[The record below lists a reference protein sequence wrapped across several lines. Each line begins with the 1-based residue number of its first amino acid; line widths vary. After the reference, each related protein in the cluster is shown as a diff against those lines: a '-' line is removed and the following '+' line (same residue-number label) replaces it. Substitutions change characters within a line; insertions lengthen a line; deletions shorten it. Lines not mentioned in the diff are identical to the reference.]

1 MAIVQISRIQQRKG
15 LQIDL
20 PQLAGGEM
28 GWTVDERRLYI
39 GNGTLTEGAPVI
51 GNTEILTEFSDI
63 LEFASTY
70 TYQGAAAGYVVQT
83 GPTATAPIT
92 QSLQSRLDDFAVITD
107 FGAVGDGVTDCT
119 DAINRALFQLYC
131 RQTNPQIRRSLFFPA
146 GVYVVTESIL
156 IPPYAFL
163 YGEGAQSSV
172 IKLDVASDISTL
184 NAYVAR
190 TADSLQQYGANI
202 GTNGSTAPT
211 DVTIENMGFESLQVT
226 DIFLVDQASN
236 CNFNNVSF
244 TGPITTTQIVDPL
257 QRGDI
262 AGVRFNSTAS
272 LITTN
277 INFSECQFSN
287 CTYGVYTGELMR
299 DAAFT
304 DCEFHRLYQGVYLG
318 GPTLDS
324 AIGGPKGCAILH
336 STFDIIYEE
345 GIVFD
350 GVNLNISGYNTFYDV
365 ATHFGGDLGTPFA
378 PVINI
383 YSDNN
388 VSVGDMFVRTDAAS
402 LLFPRVDLHGT
413 ANYTLENG
421 SYMRVG
427 QYQREAGAVV
437 NTSGSAV
444 TETLFQV
451 DTAQTKA
458 FRIDYTFIRDTAKR
472 YGTMIIATGPGISTN
487 DDFTENTS
495 TGLTLTAT
503 QATNIVTVA
512 YSTTAGSNGL
522 FYYSITYLD

>member
-28 GWTVDERRLYI
+28 GWAVDTRQLYI
-39 GNGTLTEGAPVI
+39 GNGTLQEGAPVI

-70 TYQGAAAGYVVQT
+70 TYKGAAAGYIVQT
-83 GPTATAPIT
+83 GATATAPIS
-92 QSLQSRLDDFAVITD
+92 QSLQSRLDSYAIVTD
-107 FGAVGDGVTDCT
+107 FGAIGDGVTDCT
-119 DAINRALFQLYC
+119 DAINRALYQLYC
-131 RQTNPQIRRSLFFPA
+131 RQTNTQIRRGLFFPA
-146 GVYVVTESIL
+146 GVYLVTETIL
-156 IPPYAFL
+156 VPPYAYL
-163 YGEGAQSSV
+163 YGEGSHSSI

-184 NAYVAR
+184 NSYVVR
-190 TADSLQQYGANI
+190 TADSLQQFGANI
-202 GTNGSTAPT
+202 GTNSATPPT
-211 DVTIENMGFESLQVT
+211 DISISDMGFQSLQVT
-226 DIFLVDQASN
+226 DICLVDQATN

-244 TGPITTTQIVDPL
+244 TGPITAAQIADPI

-277 INFSECQFSN
+277 INFSQCQFSRL
-287 CTYGVYTGELMR
+287 TYGVYTGELMR

-304 DCEFHRLYQGVYLG
+304 DCEFHYLYQGLYLG

-324 AIGGPKGCAILH
+324 TIGGPKGCAILH
-336 STFDIIYEE
+336 STFDNIYEE

-350 GVNLNISGYNTFYDV
+350 GVNLNCSGYNSFYDV
-365 ATHFGGDLGTPFA
+365 ANHFGGDLGTPFA

-388 VSVGDMFVRTDAAS
+388 ASVADMFARTDAAN
-402 LLFPRVDLHGT
+402 LLFPRVDTHN
-413 ANYTLENG
+413 AAVYSLENG

-427 QYQREAGAVV
+427 QYQRTAGEEL
-437 NTSGSAV
+437 NINGSAV
-444 TETLFQV
+444 GQTLFTV
-451 DTAQTKA
+451 DNDEAIV
-458 FRIDYTFIRDTAKR
+458 FRVDYSFIRDTARR
-472 YGTMIIATGPGISTN
+472 YGTLQISGGAGCTYT
-487 DDFTENTS
+487 DDYTENVP
-495 TGLTLTAT
+495 TGLTLNVT
-503 QATNIVTVA
+503 QSAGQVIVD

-522 FYYSITYLD
+522 FYYSLTYLT